1 MLSLLYLWTCHSL
14 VTEYLWLISLSMTFT
29 VPAVMG
35 LASTH
40 HTHLQRFLPQR
51 GSSAAGLSLLFP
63 SRLIMACIQ
72 FRIMILPKLSS
83 VLSSPLFYF
92 VSFDEEH
99 AGRRDLNWYW
109 PNSSVD
115 IQGQWLERPLAHIH
129 KPQSS
134 MSILSFTNTLF
145 CSQLINSFISSFIWK
160 PVRKREVIQSAM
172 FRNYVE
178 KGGKKGI

>member
-51 GSSAAGLSLLFP
+51 GRSAAGLSLLFP

-99 AGRRDLNWYW
+99 AGRRDLN
-109 PNSSVD
+109 
-115 IQGQWLERPLAHIH
+115 
-129 KPQSS
+129 
-134 MSILSFTNTLF
+134 
-145 CSQLINSFISSFIWK
+145 
-160 PVRKREVIQSAM
+160 
-172 FRNYVE
+172 
-178 KGGKKGI
+178 